1 MLGEIG
7 KAKSLVF
14 SKSSKFFFFL
24 FNVKANT
31 TYAKECLKDKE
42 SFHHLHTINNSRLY

>member
-7 KAKSLVF
+7 RAKTLVF
-14 SKSSKFFFFL
+14 SKSSKFFFL

-31 TYAKECLKDKE
+31 TYAKECLRDKE
-42 SFHHLHTINNSRLY
+42 SFHHLHTINNSRFY